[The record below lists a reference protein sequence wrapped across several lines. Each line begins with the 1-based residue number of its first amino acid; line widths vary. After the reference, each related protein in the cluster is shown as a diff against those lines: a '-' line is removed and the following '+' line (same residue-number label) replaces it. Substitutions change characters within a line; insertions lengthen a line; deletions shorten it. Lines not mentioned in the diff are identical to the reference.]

1 MIRYLIALYCHS
13 HLSSFN
19 YSQHEHP
26 TSLVIYSM
34 CVWRLWR
41 RLTNMLD
48 AEPELNLLLQPFE
61 NKWVIIIFYC
71 FMTLR
76 RIIYMRKYD
85 LFLIIFI
92 FSTPTSLSFMSIY
105 INIVHT
111 VLVSPSEMPSE
122 VINAYLVP
130 LSGELP

>member
-1 MIRYLIALYCHS
+1 
-13 HLSSFN
+13 
-19 YSQHEHP
+19 
-26 TSLVIYSM
+26 
-34 CVWRLWR
+34 
-41 RLTNMLD
+41 
-48 AEPELNLLLQPFE
+48 
-61 NKWVIIIFYC
+61 
-71 FMTLR
+71 
-76 RIIYMRKYD
+76 MRKYD

-122 VINAYLVP
+122 VITAYLVP